1 MSLQALG
8 ARIKMLAQSL
18 EQSMVNHNA
27 LAGRLA
33 EAKDTLAFLQNIPG
47 PIGEA
52 AKAVSLVDA
61 VVEPI
66 VDAAIAAEPVV
77 AAAVKTATTPAAPT
91 TVVNKSGGK

>member
-33 EAKDTLAFLQNIPG
+33 EAKETLSFLQNIPG

-52 AKAVSLVDA
+52 AKAVSLAEAIVEPVVDA
-61 VVEPI
+61 VVDA
-66 VDAAIAAEPVV
+66 VDSAS
-77 AAAVKTATTPAAPT
+77 KATTPAAT
-91 TVVNKSGGK
+91 TVNKSGSK